1 MTLKWLYFT
10 INYQILQSIE
20 SVLKNSMPVDYRKFY
35 DDLKEIVFTNV
46 NEWDIE
52 SVNKKQK
59 TV

>member
-1 MTLKWLYFT
+1 
-10 INYQILQSIE
+10 
-20 SVLKNSMPVDYRKFY
+20 MPVDYRKFY